1 MGTSKSGR
9 YMRTNGG
16 RYTVSDFA
24 VVHSDEGKFKHSLIY
39 KDNKHITVLVLA
51 SGGHGQK
58 GMDLLDKYRIEY
70 HITKTYSNGVRIGEV
85 LIPSRLRGRIK
96 KQAWFPKTWTE
107 DDIRQ
112 AGEYVAGLKHNINSD
127 APSLMAHGEGFMLG
141 LSLLMVQSVQY
152 FLCTNSLSQ
161 N

>member
-1 MGTSKSGR
+1 
-9 YMRTNGG
+9 MRTNGG

-70 HITKTYSNGVRIGEV
+70 HITKTYSNGVRIGEEKNK
-85 LIPSRLRGRIK
+85 LGS
-96 KQAWFPKTWTE
+96 PKP
-107 DDIRQ
+107 
-112 AGEYVAGLKHNINSD
+112 GLKTIFVKQEN
-127 APSLMAHGEGFMLG
+127 MLQG
-141 LSLLMVQSVQY
+141 
-152 FLCTNSLSQ
+152 
-161 N
+161 

>member
-70 HITKTYSNGVRIGEV
+70 HITKPI
-85 LIPSRLRGRIK
+85 
-96 KQAWFPKTWTE
+96 A
-107 DDIRQ
+107 
-112 AGEYVAGLKHNINSD
+112 
-127 APSLMAHGEGFMLG
+127 MACVSGK
-141 LSLLMVQSVQY
+141 Y
-152 FLCTNSLSQ
+152 
-161 N
+161 